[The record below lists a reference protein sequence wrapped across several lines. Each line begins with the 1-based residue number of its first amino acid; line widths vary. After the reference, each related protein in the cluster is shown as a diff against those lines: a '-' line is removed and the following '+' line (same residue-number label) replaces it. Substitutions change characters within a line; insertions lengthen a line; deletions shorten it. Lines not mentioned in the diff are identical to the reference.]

1 MFNTHVIFKIVSYL
15 SSNVPSVVKSDES
28 KHSQLD
34 IVAPY
39 DSYFQPDKVVLVKAM
54 SPRVLSFHAESWKTD
69 GQLHAP
75 ENGKK
80 KKKKKKRLHLD
91 LVWVPKIAC
100 VLR

>member
-1 MFNTHVIFKIVSYL
+1 M
-15 SSNVPSVVKSDES
+15 PSVLKSDES

-75 ENGKK
+75 ENGKQKQKKK